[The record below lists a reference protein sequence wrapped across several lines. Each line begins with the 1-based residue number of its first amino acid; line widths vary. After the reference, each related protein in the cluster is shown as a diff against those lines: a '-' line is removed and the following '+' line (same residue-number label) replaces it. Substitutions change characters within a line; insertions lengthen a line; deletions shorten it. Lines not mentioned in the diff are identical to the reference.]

1 MRYMGSLHSLC
12 FLQKKQLLQLHFR
25 SKLGQASYMFY
36 VSHPI
41 LKGCHC
47 SIFKIFLQI
56 VGLKGWRSIAMLI
69 VITSSYTLR
78 DPYPP
83 VPTQMPV
90 VGYLKKTHQ
99 IARVSFTLK
108 SLLGDSQVHTKP
120 PDFTSFFHHS
130 RICSGP
136 SVGHANTSPP
146 MLLKTWLLKSEV

>member
-1 MRYMGSLHSLC
+1 MRYMGSLHYLC

-47 SIFKIFLQI
+47 CIFKIFLQI
-56 VGLKGWRSIAMLI
+56 VGLKGWRSIALWSLHPTHC
-69 VITSSYTLR
+69 VILTSRPYTNACCWIS
-78 DPYPP
+78 
-83 VPTQMPV
+83 
-90 VGYLKKTHQ
+90 KKN
-99 IARVSFTLK
+99 SSNCK
-108 SLLGDSQVHTKP
+108 
-120 PDFTSFFHHS
+120 SFFHPQKLTWRLPSAHKTARLHQLFS
-130 RICSGP
+130 PLPHLLGP